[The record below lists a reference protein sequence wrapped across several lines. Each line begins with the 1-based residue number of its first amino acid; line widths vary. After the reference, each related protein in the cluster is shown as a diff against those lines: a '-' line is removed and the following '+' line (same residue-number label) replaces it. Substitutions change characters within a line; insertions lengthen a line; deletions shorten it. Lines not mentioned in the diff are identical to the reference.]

1 MEASREA
8 FSVRRMCS
16 LLEVSSSGYY
26 AWRERPP
33 SERARANEGLVKEIK
48 AIHAK
53 SHETY
58 GSPRVHAELVN
69 RGFRIGK
76 NRVARLMQVENIQ
89 SRRKKKRQST
99 TDSRHNY
106 PIAPNLLQQNF
117 QAAIPNEKWLSDI
130 TYIPTA
136 EGWLYLAAILDL
148 FSRKIVGWAMEDH
161 MESELVELAFQM
173 AVNNRQKVSGLLHHS
188 DRGSQYAGAAYQALI
203 QAHLVTPSMSRTG
216 NCYDNAPMES
226 FFSTLKCELVDWH
239 NYQTRAEARTN
250 IFAYIEGFYNRNR
263 LHSSLGYLSP
273 EEFERRFHNLS

>member
-1 MEASREA
+1 METNREI
-8 FSVRRMCS
+8 FSVRRMCG
-16 LLEVSSSGYY
+16 LFEVSASGYY
-26 AWRERPP
+26 AWRGRAP
-33 SERARANEGLVKEIK
+33 SERAKANEALVKEIK
-48 AIHAK
+48 DIHTE
-53 SHETY
+53 SHEIY

-69 RGFRIGK
+69 RGMRAGR
-76 NRVARLMQVENIQ
+76 NRVAKLMRAENIQ
-89 SRRKKKRQST
+89 SRRKRKRQNT

-117 QAAIPNEKWLSDI
+117 LAAIPNEKWLSDI
-130 TYIPTA
+130 TYIPTE

-173 AVNNRQKVSGLLHHS
+173 AVSNRQKVSGLLHHS
-188 DRGSQYAGAAYQALI
+188 DRGSQYAGGVYQTLI
-203 QAHLVTPSMSRTG
+203 QAHRVTSSMSRKG

-226 FFSTLKCELVDWH
+226 FFSTLKCEWVDWH
-239 NYQTRAEARTN
+239 TYHTRAEARTN

>member
-1 MEASREA
+1 MEACREA
-8 FSVRRMCS
+8 FSVRRMCN
-16 LLEVSSSGYY
+16 LLEVSASGYY

-33 SERARANEGLVKEIK
+33 SQRAKANDALVKEIK
-48 AIHAK
+48 AIHNQ
-53 SHETY
+53 SHKTY

-69 RGFRIGK
+69 RGFRVGK
-76 NRVARLMQVENIQ
+76 NRVARLMQAENIQ
-89 SRRKKKRQST
+89 SQRKKKRQST
-99 TDSRHNY
+99 TDSCHNY

-136 EGWLYLAAILDL
+136 EGWMYLAAILDL

-161 MESELVELAFQM
+161 LESELVELAFQM
-173 AVNNRQKVSGLLHHS
+173 AVHNRQKVSGLLHHS
-188 DRGSQYAGAAYQALI
+188 DRGSQYASAAYQALI
-203 QAHLVTPSMSRTG
+203 QAHRVTPSMSRTG

-226 FFSTLKCELVDWH
+226 FFSTLKCERVDGS
-239 NYQTRAEARTN
+239 NYQTRAEARTD

-273 EEFERRFHNLS
+273 EVFEQRFHNLS

>member
-1 MEASREA
+1 MEACREA

-16 LLEVSSSGYY
+16 LLEVSASGYY

-33 SERARANEGLVKEIK
+33 SQRARAHEAWVK
-48 AIHAK
+48 AIQAIHDQ
-53 SHETY
+53 SHKTY
-58 GSPRVHAELVN
+58 GRPRVHAELVN

-76 NRVARLMQVENIQ
+76 NRVARLMQAKNIQ

-130 TYIPTA
+130 TDIPTA

-148 FSRKIVGWAMEDH
+148 FSRKIVGWAMEDQ
-161 MESELVELAFQM
+161 MESKLVELAFQT
-173 AVNNRQKVSGLLHHS
+173 AVQNRQKVSGLLHHS
-188 DRGSQYAGAAYQALI
+188 ARGSQYAGGGYQTLI
-203 QAHLVTPSMSRTG
+203 QAHRVTPSMSRTG

-226 FFSTLKCELVDWH
+226 FFSTLKGELVDWH
-239 NYQTRAEARTN
+239 HYQTRAEARTD

-273 EEFERRFHNLS
+273 EEFERRFHNLA